1 MKRTFH
7 SLKPPLRLPLPNVAV
22 SAASFVLCL
31 RCNSLFL
38 DSSIALIDST
48 TGHRLSYGELL
59 HRAKTLASN
68 LTIVLKLTKGDTALV
83 LSPNILQVP
92 ILYFALLSL
101 GVVVSPASPLCTCSE
116 MTRFFNISNPT
127 IVFTVTSIVEKTRH
141 LGAIVLSEMVVV
153 MESFSLKAMLGAMER
168 KETKKAFKAMLPNIL
183 VIQIPSL
190 ADTRQLESLL
200 EYKRWFNLKEAKSCG
215 LFVIHSPFSG
225 Q

>member
-1 MKRTFH
+1 MPEPTPTVNVTFH

-127 IVFTVTSIVEKTRH
+127 IVFT
-141 LGAIVLSEMVVV
+141 
-153 MESFSLKAMLGAMER
+153 AMLGAMER

-183 VIQIPSL
+183 VIQ
-190 ADTRQLESLL
+190 LL
-200 EYKRWFNLKEAKSCG
+200 TPGIFFVCG
-215 LFVIHSPFSG
+215 
-225 Q
+225 